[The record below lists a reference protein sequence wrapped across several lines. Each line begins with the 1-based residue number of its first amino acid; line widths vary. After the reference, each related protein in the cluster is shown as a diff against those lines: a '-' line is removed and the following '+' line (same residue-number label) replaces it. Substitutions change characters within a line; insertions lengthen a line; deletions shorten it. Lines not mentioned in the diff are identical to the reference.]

1 MQPSVIPFQLT
12 FTWFVITMMI
22 MMFAIF
28 VIQWLMRR
36 WALWHSPVLWAKL
49 KKVIEQHQEATT
61 PGMEPEY
68 QENPV
73 PDILRHRGGID
84 LDRDATEL
92 QKMRARTS
100 SSRLNI
106 SPV

>member
-36 WALWHSPVLWAKL
+36 WALWHSHVLWVKL
-49 KKVIEQHQEATT
+49 KKVIEQHQEETAR
-61 PGMEPEY
+61 GMEPDCKKDR
-68 QENPV
+68 V
-73 PDILRHRGGID
+73 SDILRNREGID
-84 LDRDATEL
+84 LDRDETEL
-92 QKMRARTS
+92 QTMRARIS

>member
-36 WALWHSPVLWAKL
+36 WALWHSPVLWVKL
-49 KKVIEQHQEATT
+49 KKVIEQHQEETT
-61 PGMEPEY
+61 PAGTDKRESG
-68 QENPV
+68 
-73 PDILRHRGGID
+73 HRGGID
-84 LDRDATEL
+84 VDRDATEL
-92 QKMRARTS
+92 QTMRARIS